1 MTAKALYFPH
11 IQMPNTAWTT
21 QTLLYWDKVAS
32 IVPMNL
38 MHEPEPI
45 SDFMRGLL
53 AEGLVEPIIPTEH
66 LHEVEGF
73 NECFIEFA
81 KARLMPRQR
90 HYQEDFIKGRVTQV
104 HAEKL
109 GEIPEYLVD
118 QGLAKRVSWDWFEM
132 PNAVANHFM
141 AYLATTLGA
150 APRIL
155 ATPITDRAVFAS
167 VLGEPRSWRRDTNVH
182 VQKARSTVL
191 RLLLP
196 IPKRPVELDVLLR
209 FKRNHGHQLPALRAK
224 VEAHCALIA
233 TLPEARQR
241 EDMTEAFVRDCA
253 VEIAEIEAAMKPS
266 FGPVVLGSLSPLF
279 GAGLTFRATEGGNE
293 VAYAGA
299 ALSLVGAS
307 YTAIAS
313 IRESR
318 RRMEARPLAYIAH
331 ARHALSPALSAVPGW
346 PSA

>member
-21 QTLLYWDKVAS
+21 QALLYWDKVAS
-32 IVPMNL
+32 IVPMRF
-38 MHEPEPI
+38 MDEPEPL

-53 AEGLVEPIIPTEH
+53 AEGLVEPIIPGEH
-66 LHEVEGF
+66 LYEVERF

-81 KARLMPRQR
+81 EARLMPRQV
-90 HYQEDFIKGRVTQV
+90 HYQQDLAEGRVTRV

-109 GEIPEYLVD
+109 GQIPDFLVD
-118 QGLAKRVSWDWFEM
+118 RGLARRESWDWFEM
-132 PNAVANHFM
+132 PDAVANQFM

-150 APRIL
+150 APGVL

-167 VLGEPRSWRRDTNVH
+167 VLGGSKILRRDANVH
-182 VQKARSTVL
+182 VQKARGTVL

-196 IPKRPVELDVLLR
+196 VPKEPVELDALLR
-209 FKRNHGHQLPALRAK
+209 FKRDHAHQLPALRTK

-233 TLPEARQR
+233 TLPEASQR
-241 EDMTEAFVRDCA
+241 EAMTEAFVRDCA
-253 VEIAEIEAAMKPS
+253 VEIAEIEAAMKPR
-266 FGPVVLGSLSPLF
+266 FGQVVFGSLAPLF
-279 GAGLTFRATEGGNE
+279 GAGLSLRATELSNE

-307 YTAIAS
+307 YMAIAS
-313 IRESR
+313 IRDAR
-318 RRMEARPLAYIAH
+318 CRMEPRPLAYIAH
-331 ARHALSPALSAVPGW
+331 ARRALSLELPAIAGRR
-346 PSA
+346 